1 MDRSAALHLTTL
13 GNPDHPIGILSSRAQ
28 FRITFFLPF
37 FFLLF
42 GLAFCAVL
50 FFSFSNAWWDFGV
63 PWTSAIGRTQG
74 KWRLMFSRMIWDESK
89 AAKGVGRPKR
99 MFDG

>member
-37 FFLLF
+37 LLLF
-42 GLAFCAVL
+42 AVWIGVLCCSLFL
-50 FFSFSNAWWDFGV
+50 FFQCMVGFWSSMDKCNRSHSRQMAFNVFEDDL
-63 PWTSAIGRTQG
+63 GRVKG
-74 KWRLMFSRMIWDESK
+74 SK
-89 AAKGVGRPKR
+89 GRGEAKEDV
-99 MFDG
+99 